1 MTTIK
6 TLLSNRSLLILGAAE
21 SISGIGDWITMMAVF
36 AILVFRGDGGLAES
50 SGVYLAGLLPLLVA
64 SPVAGW
70 LVDRFDRRRL
80 MIICQLTSALVVL
93 GLVFTNSLALIYTL
107 MALQAACLSVM
118 APARQAVVPV
128 LVPQSDLI
136 RANAFLQQL
145 ASVIKIFAPVLAGVI
160 LGLVNPH
167 IAILLDVASFIL
179 SAWMLTR
186 LPALPP
192 QRATG
197 SASPASSTSQ
207 EPRINPLAL
216 LRAVPQLK
224 AVYFSIFL
232 SILVIVAFDVL
243 APIYIR
249 DVLRQNESFFGL
261 VIGLFGAGTLAATL
275 LLMLRRQIST
285 PWRDVVVG
293 VVLLSVVPLT
303 LSLGAT
309 LKGAPFAFWMMVGG
323 CLVGGVGVGLM
334 HVQFNTLIQLL
345 APAGS
350 LGQSAALM
358 QAFATAGQLC
368 GILLTPLLIP
378 GIFDIASYFFASAI
392 ALLVLALA
400 LALRNRLTGQGNC
413 INPDFLPNK

>member
-378 GIFDIASYFFASAI
+378 GIFDIASYFLASAI